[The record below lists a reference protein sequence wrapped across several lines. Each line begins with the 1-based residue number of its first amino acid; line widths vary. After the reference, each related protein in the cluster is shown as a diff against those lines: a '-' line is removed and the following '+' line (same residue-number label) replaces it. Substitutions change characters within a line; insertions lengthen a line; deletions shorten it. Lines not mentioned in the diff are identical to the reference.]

1 MQLRPYQV
9 DLSRKWAE
17 ILEKYWIVYFAM
29 EVRTGKTLTALETIR
44 LMGYK
49 NVLFITKKRAFSSIE
64 KDYEYYKDF
73 FGITIINKESIHKI
87 EGLFDCMVLDE
98 AHQYGA
104 LPKPW
109 MNTKIIHQKYK
120 HLPTLYLSGTPSPES
135 YSQMYHQLWISQ
147 RSIWSDYSNFYKW
160 ARDYV
165 TIGIIHTSYWQ
176 ANDYSKAND
185 IKIKKDLDPIMLS
198 FSQNEAGFSTTI
210 NEKIH
215 CIPAIHSTYGLAKKI
230 IKDRVIEGKDE
241 IILADTGVSLQ
252 QKLHQIYSW
261 TVKFESGN
269 AMTLDTTKAEYI
281 RKNFWKV
288 WIFYIYKQEL
298 VALQSIYWDD
308 LTTDL
313 EEFNTTNKSIALQIV
328 SGREWI
334 SLALAEDLVFYNISF
349 SAVSYWQARDRLTTK
364 DRKNNNV
371 HWIFTEWGIEQKIY
385 DCVMN
390 KRNYTLSIFKKDYVR
405 K

>member
-1 MQLRPYQV
+1 
-9 DLSRKWAE
+9 
-17 ILEKYWIVYFAM
+17 
-29 EVRTGKTLTALETIR
+29 
-44 LMGYK
+44 
-49 NVLFITKKRAFSSIE
+49 
-64 KDYEYYKDF
+64 
-73 FGITIINKESIHKI
+73 
-87 EGLFDCMVLDE
+87 
-98 AHQYGA
+98 
-104 LPKPW
+104 
-109 MNTKIIHQKYK
+109 
-120 HLPTLYLSGTPSPES
+120 
-135 YSQMYHQLWISQ
+135 
-147 RSIWSDYSNFYKW
+147 
-160 ARDYV
+160 
-165 TIGIIHTSYWQ
+165 
-176 ANDYSKAND
+176 
-185 IKIKKDLDPIMLS
+185 
-198 FSQNEAGFSTTI
+198 
-210 NEKIH
+210 
-215 CIPAIHSTYGLAKKI
+215 
-230 IKDRVIEGKDE
+230 
-241 IILADTGVSLQ
+241 
-252 QKLHQIYSW
+252 
-261 TVKFESGN
+261 VKFESGN